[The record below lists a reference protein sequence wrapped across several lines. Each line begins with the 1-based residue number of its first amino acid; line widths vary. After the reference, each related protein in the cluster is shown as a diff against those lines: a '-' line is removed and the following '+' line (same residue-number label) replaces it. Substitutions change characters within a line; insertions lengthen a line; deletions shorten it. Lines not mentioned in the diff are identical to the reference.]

1 MFVCYNLIIKELN
14 TMENEIKFK
23 ENLNQFYENLKCKNG
38 RYNSWEYCYLFFNE
52 FKTFNKYEDIDF
64 DRAALNLAFYLAS
77 WGMYRG
83 SSFLL
88 QYDYKIHTELIEK
101 IFKNKSKYEKLW
113 DVTFDNLNDDKF
125 IEKYLKQLKDAVE
138 IIKAHY
144 KPFYEEIKNKINN
157 FDSNSTDSNS
167 ISDTLVTKIL
177 MGIFACIP
185 AYDRFFIDGLNKIK
199 SINKNK
205 HGCKRCKKNCEKNDC
220 AYIDTNYTPQS
231 IEFLIQFI
239 IKHNEIWINE
249 NNMPYKLHND
259 NEIDYPIMKL
269 IDMCFWQI
277 GYNNSF
283 QAFKIQENEIILYMQ
298 LPRRNDS
305 NIIKL
310 KDIKLEEK
318 NSIINRLRE
327 CKTENARYNNSDL
340 DGIFYPKERLIQK
353 IEKI

>member
-1 MFVCYNLIIKELN
+1 
-14 TMENEIKFK
+14 MENEIKFK
-23 ENLNQFYENLKCKNG
+23 ENLNQFYENLKCKYG
-38 RYNSWEYCYLFFNE
+38 RYNSWEYCYLFFNK
-52 FKTFNKYEDIDF
+52 FKTFNKYEDTDF
-64 DRAALNLAFYLAS
+64 DTAALNLAFYLAS

-88 QYDYKIHTELIEK
+88 QYDYKIHKELIK
-101 IFKNKSKYEKLW
+101 TIFENQTEYNSLW
-113 DVTFDNLNDDKF
+113 AVTFNNLNDDKF
-125 IEKYLKQLKDAVE
+125 IEKYLKQLKDAE
-138 IIKAHY
+138 NTIKNHY
-144 KPFYEEIKNKINN
+144 LPFYKELKKKINN
-157 FDSNSTDSNS
+157 MDSNSTDSNS

-199 SINKNK
+199 SLNKNK
-205 HGCKRCKKNCEKNDC
+205 QGCKRCKKNCEKKDC
-220 AYIDTNYTPQS
+220 AYIDTNYTTQS
-231 IEFLIQFI
+231 IKFLIKFI
-239 IKHNEIWINE
+239 INHGEIWINE

-259 NEIDYPIMKL
+259 NKIDYPIMKL

-283 QAFKIQENEIILYMQ
+283 QAFKIQDNEIILYMQ
-298 LPRRNDS
+298 LPRINDR

-318 NSIINRLRE
+318 ISIINRLRE
-327 CKTENARYNNSDL
+327 CKTETARYNNSDL
-340 DGIFYPKERLIQK
+340 DGIFYSKERLIKK

>member
-1 MFVCYNLIIKELN
+1 MFVCYNLIIKEPN

-23 ENLNQFYENLKCKNG
+23 ENLNQFYENLKCRYG
-38 RYNSWEYCYLFFNE
+38 RYNSWEYCYLFFNK
-52 FKTFNKYEDIDF
+52 FKTFNKYEDADF
-64 DRAALNLAFYLAS
+64 DIAALNLAFYLAS

-88 QYDYKIHTELIEK
+88 QYDYKIHTELIRE
-101 IFKNKSKYEKLW
+101 IFENKNKYNSLW
-113 DVTFDNLNDDKF
+113 DVTFNNLKNEEFKTNYFD
-125 IEKYLKQLKDAVE
+125 QLKHVEE

-144 KPFYEEIKNKINN
+144 LPFYKEIKKKLNN
-157 FDSNSTDSNS
+157 FNYNSTDSKY

-205 HGCKRCKKNCEKNDC
+205 HGCKQCKKNCEKNDC
-220 AYIDTNYTPQS
+220 AYIDTKYTPQS

-249 NNMPYKLHND
+249 NNTPYKLHND
-259 NEIDYPIMKL
+259 NKTDYPIMKL

-283 QAFKIQENEIILYMQ
+283 QAFKIQDNEIILYMQ
-298 LPRRNDS
+298 LPKRNDS

-310 KDIKLEEK
+310 KDIKSEEK
-318 NSIINRLRE
+318 NSIIKRLRG
-327 CKTENARYNNSDL
+327 CKTEIARYNNSDL
-340 DGIFYPKERLIQK
+340 DGIFYSKERLIQK